1 MFHFPFGGSSGG
13 AREDGVLRRERMN
26 LRIFWLR
33 AARLLLS
40 SSIVDTKHL
49 SQSSAADASLT
60 KVKSKKLPQKQGR
73 QLTLLLIIDWFL

>member
-1 MFHFPFGGSSGG
+1 MFHFPFGGSSG

-33 AARLLLS
+33 AARLLS

-49 SQSSAADASLT
+49 SQSSAAASLT
-60 KVKSKKLPQKQGR
+60 KVKSKKLPQKQKVGSLR
-73 QLTLLLIIDWFL
+73 FFS